1 MEHDCTVYTYKK
13 MEAEDKLVKVLTV
26 NSEKK
31 PFRLVFDFEEDQ
43 NYLEEIELPTGIE
56 FITAFV

>member
-26 NSEKK
+26 IGQI
-31 PFRLVFDFEEDQ
+31 V
-43 NYLEEIELPTGIE
+43 
-56 FITAFV
+56 

>member
-1 MEHDCTVYTYKK
+1 LEKPFYKDIAAF
-13 MEAEDKLVKVLTV
+13 ENDGDLIVAA

-31 PFRLVFDFEEDQ
+31 PFRLVFDVEEDQ

-56 FITAFV
+56 FLTAFV